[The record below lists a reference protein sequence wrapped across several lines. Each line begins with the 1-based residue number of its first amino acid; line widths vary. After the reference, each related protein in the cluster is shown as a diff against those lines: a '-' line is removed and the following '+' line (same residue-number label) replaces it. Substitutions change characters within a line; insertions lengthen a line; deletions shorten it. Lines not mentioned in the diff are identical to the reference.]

1 MFCFPFFLLMPIIL
15 DCGQTQPVS
24 WYYWLWQCEQ

>member
-1 MFCFPFFLLMPIIL
+1 MPIIL
-15 DCGQTQPVS
+15 DCGQTQDVS

>member
-1 MFCFPFFLLMPIIL
+1 MPIIL
-15 DCGQTQPVS
+15 DCGQTQRVS